1 MANVEN
7 LKIVHLLSGEQVI
20 AEVVKDTTHELKVR
34 NAIRIVVVPNKA
46 DPNVP
51 SVGFAPFIQFT
62 DDKDL
67 TLNKN
72 CVITIVT
79 PMKEFV
85 NQYNS
90 VFGGLV
96 VPETSAKIIKP

>member
-7 LKIVHLLSGEQVI
+7 LKIVHLLSGEQII
-20 AEVVKDTTHELKVR
+20 AESISESTHELKVK
-34 NAIRIVVVPNKA
+34 NAVRIVVVPNKT
-46 DPNVP
+46 DPSVP

-62 DDKDL
+62 DDKEL

-90 VFGGLV
+90 LFGGIV
-96 VPETSAKIIKP
+96 VPETSGKIIKP